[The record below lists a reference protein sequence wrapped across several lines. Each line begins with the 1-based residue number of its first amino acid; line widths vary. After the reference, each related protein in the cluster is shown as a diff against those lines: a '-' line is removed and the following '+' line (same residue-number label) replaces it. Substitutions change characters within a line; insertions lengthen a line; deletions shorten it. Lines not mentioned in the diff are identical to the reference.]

1 MEAPTWG
8 RYWAAVL
15 RRATAAL
22 PADVAERAL
31 NEGSRLGLDAAFTLA
46 IGAGGSVA
54 DRRYVDVAGIK
65 LTRRERDV
73 ALMVARGMSNRQIA
87 SELVLAERTVEGH
100 VENLRSKLGFHSRAS
115 VAAWVA
121 ANGLAT
127 EALR

>member
-1 MEAPTWG
+1 M
-8 RYWAAVL
+8 
-15 RRATAAL
+15 
-22 PADVAERAL
+22 
-31 NEGSRLGLDAAFTLA
+31 
-46 IGAGGSVA
+46 A

-100 VENLRSKLGFHSRAS
+100 VENLRNKLSVHSRAS